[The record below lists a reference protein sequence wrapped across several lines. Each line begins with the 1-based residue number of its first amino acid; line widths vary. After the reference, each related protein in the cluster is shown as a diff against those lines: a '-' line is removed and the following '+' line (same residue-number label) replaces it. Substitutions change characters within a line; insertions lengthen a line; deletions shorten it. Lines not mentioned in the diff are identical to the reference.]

1 MPELIFTI
9 FFGAVSVLALIYYIL
24 LMFVIGFAF
33 NFTLFWPVLS
43 AVCAFAA
50 VSCRMVGLGLWHI
63 RPGVWIPLAVIG
75 VTVLA
80 VIIYLEIVIVSAA
93 FRPTA
98 QNAPYCIVLGCRV
111 NGDRP
116 SLALRYRIEAA
127 AEYLKDNPE
136 TTAIVSGGQGPDEEI
151 SEAQC
156 MRDELVKAGIEP
168 ERIIMEEVSTSTT
181 ENIQFSMDYIEDLEL
196 PVVIITSEYHVYRG
210 MEIARKAGLVNVSG
224 LRANPGPI
232 MGLHYYVREAFAVLK
247 DFIVGNL

>member
-1 MPELIFTI
+1 
-9 FFGAVSVLALIYYIL
+9 
-24 LMFVIGFAF
+24 
-33 NFTLFWPVLS
+33 
-43 AVCAFAA
+43 
-50 VSCRMVGLGLWHI
+50 
-63 RPGVWIPLAVIG
+63 
-75 VTVLA
+75 
-80 VIIYLEIVIVSAA
+80 
-93 FRPTA
+93 
-98 QNAPYCIVLGCRV
+98 
-111 NGDRP
+111 
-116 SLALRYRIEAA
+116 
-127 AEYLKDNPE
+127 
-136 TTAIVSGGQGPDEEI
+136 
-151 SEAQC
+151 